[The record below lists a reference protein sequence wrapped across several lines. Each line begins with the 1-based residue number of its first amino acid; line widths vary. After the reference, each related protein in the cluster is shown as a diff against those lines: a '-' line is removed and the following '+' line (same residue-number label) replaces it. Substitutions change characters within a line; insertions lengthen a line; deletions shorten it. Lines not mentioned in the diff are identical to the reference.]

1 MKTGKLF
8 KNIHL
13 LSLLGTGSMSV
24 LTFLF
29 SAVLYRFMEIEE
41 IGIWFF
47 FQTTLA
53 FFDMFRQG
61 FLSTAFV
68 KFYAGATF
76 KRQRQLVGSTW
87 IILGGI
93 TSSAIVI
100 DLISLLFI
108 HYIKDA
114 SLRNFISYFSFNFV
128 ASLPMII
135 AMCLAQAQLRFD
147 RLLSIRLI
155 QISLLIISFVAL
167 ILLKRNDL
175 QHLMYINIF
184 ASVCTSLRCL
194 IKGWTGIHYIKFSTK
209 KAISELFNF
218 GRYTVGTII
227 SANLFNVTNATL
239 INFILGPSHL
249 AIYNLGT
256 RLMEIVEI
264 PLRSFVATAMPM
276 LSKYYNQGLKHEVV
290 RTTQKYIGTI
300 TLSIIPALLFA
311 LLFADL
317 AMGIIG
323 GSQYYHNPTGH
334 TAGNIFRLFVL
345 FALFY
350 PADRFLAVMLDAIH
364 KPEINFRKI
373 LIMLCM
379 NLSVGGIGL
388 YVFQNIYVIVFAN
401 TLPVLVAIF
410 LSLKAVNKHYAPFRL
425 QKAYQMGA
433 QEIFRALKKTMKNT

>member
-1 MKTGKLF
+1 MKTGKLV

-13 LSLLGTGSMSV
+13 LSLMGTGSMSV

-29 SAVLYRFMEIEE
+29 SAILYRFLTIEE
-41 IGIWFF
+41 VGIWFF
-47 FQTTLA
+47 FQTSLS
-53 FFDMFRQG
+53 FLDMFRQG

-68 KFYAGATF
+68 KFYAGAAF
-76 KRQRQLVGSTW
+76 KRQRELIGSTW
-87 IILGGI
+87 IILGSI
-93 TSSAIVI
+93 TLVAVIVN
-100 DLISLLFI
+100 LILFLFMDHI
-108 HYIKDA
+108 SDE
-114 SLRNFISYFSFNFV
+114 SLRNFINYFSFNFI

-147 RLLSIRLI
+147 RLLSIRLT
-155 QISLLIISFVAL
+155 QMSVLIISFVVL
-167 ILLKRNDL
+167 IFFKQNNL
-175 QHLMYINIF
+175 QQLMYINIF
-184 ASVCTSLRCL
+184 ASLCTSVRC
-194 IKGWTGIHYIKFSTK
+194 IFKGWTGMQYIRFTK
-209 KAISELFNF
+209 KQAIYELFNF

-239 INFILGPSHL
+239 INFILGPSSL

-264 PLRSFVATAMPM
+264 PLRSFVATAMPT
-276 LSKYYNQGLKHEVV
+276 LSKYYNLGLKHEVIL
-290 RTTQKYIGTI
+290 TTQKYIGTI
-300 TLSIIPALLFA
+300 TLSLIPALAFA
-311 LLFADL
+311 LFFADL

-323 GSQYYHNPTGH
+323 GSQYYHSPAGH

-373 LIMLCM
+373 LIMLCV

-388 YVFQNIYVIVFAN
+388 YLLQNIYVIVFAN
-401 TLPVLVAIF
+401 TLPVLIAVA
-410 LSLKAVNKHYAPFRL
+410 LSLKAVNKHYGLFKLPAAYRIGAREIL
-425 QKAYQMGA
+425 Q
-433 QEIFRALKKTMKNT
+433 ALKQPWKNE